1 MVVVEFGEDRINI
14 KVIKDLELIDL
25 DDLIEGQEKGGI
37 QIVQVIMQKKS
48 RFVGDNDEFGMLNL
62 A

>member
-25 DDLIEGQEKGGI
+25 DDLIEG
-37 QIVQVIMQKKS
+37 
-48 RFVGDNDEFGMLNL
+48 
-62 A
+62 